1 MKSSI
6 LRNAHFNMQRL
17 SRSSRLAQPGIFQQK
32 DIYNVRVL
40 VTFIYQLNQILF
52 EELFILFT
60 SLNYWGGGAA
70 DGITSR
76 KTSRSRDQ
84 N

>member
-6 LRNAHFNMQRL
+6 LRNAYFNMQRL

-40 VTFIYQLNQILF
+40 VTFIYRLNQILF

-60 SLNYWGGGAA
+60 SLNYWGGGVA

>member
-6 LRNAHFNMQRL
+6 LRNAYLNKMQRL

-60 SLNYWGGGAA
+60 SLNY
-70 DGITSR
+70 
-76 KTSRSRDQ
+76 
-84 N
+84 